1 MESKQEGVKRLFT
14 VCLLIMLKKKGAMLH
29 GLRNGIRFSLLQIIY
44 KHKRIRSTHPI
55 LMEISPLQKTQC
67 GTSSTAVLHTMI
79 SSMLQVTQLGQM
91 YDLLIDKP
99 KVEEI
104 MIVLSQQMK
113 SFIKFFERRYVYS
126 Y

>member
-1 MESKQEGVKRLFT
+1 MGYTS
-14 VCLLIMLKKKGAMLH
+14 H
-29 GLRNGIRFSLLQIIY
+29 GIVFSVLQIIY
-44 KHKRIRSTHPI
+44 KHRRIRSTHPKPKFPHPI
-55 LMEISPLQKTQC
+55 LMEISLLQKTSC
-67 GTSSTAVLHTMI
+67 GTSSTAVLHTMV
-79 SSMLQVTQLGQM
+79 SSMLQVTQLVQM

-113 SFIKFFERRYVYS
+113 SFIKFFEGRYVYS